1 MSKDNFSS
9 QALSHYL
16 EDLFK
21 TNKNDL
27 NRNGKKIKSML
38 QFSNLSF
45 SCLCW
50 RSINQP
56 TLEKL
61 PILQQINE
69 VDHLLLHLPPSS
81 TQMSDHLVRRKQN
94 KKLSQTFLHDMSP
107 AALSFS
113 EEWIFIF
120 TGRDRKEGNP
130 CQKEIVFRPT
140 FTKAGI
146 PAWRWA
152 YFIRPAI
159 KAHSSVDFVS
169 SPAFGWIWLAWIL
182 GRPTISSSIEIIVFL
197 GKS

>member
-1 MSKDNFSS
+1 
-9 QALSHYL
+9 
-16 EDLFK
+16 
-21 TNKNDL
+21 
-27 NRNGKKIKSML
+27 
-38 QFSNLSF
+38 
-45 SCLCW
+45 
-50 RSINQP
+50 
-56 TLEKL
+56 
-61 PILQQINE
+61 
-69 VDHLLLHLPPSS
+69 
-81 TQMSDHLVRRKQN
+81 MSDHLVRRKQN

-169 SPAFGWIWLAWIL
+169 SPGFGWIWLAWIL
-182 GRPTISSSIEIIVFL
+182 GRPTSSSIEIILFWVKVKIPKKSRFL
-197 GKS
+197 STTLEYNPLLHTIHNFEVKLNTLLHR